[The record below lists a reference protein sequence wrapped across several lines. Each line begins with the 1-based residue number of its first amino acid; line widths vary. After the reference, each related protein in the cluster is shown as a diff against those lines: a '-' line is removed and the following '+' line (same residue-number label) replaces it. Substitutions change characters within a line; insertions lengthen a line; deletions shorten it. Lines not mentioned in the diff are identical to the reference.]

1 MFTNGRSFPTGQ
13 AIRRHALALAILAL
27 SSPAEA
33 QGALDSIARLAITRN
48 LAIRQGREAET
59 QGDLAA
65 RQARGL
71 FLPSV
76 GVDARYSELS
86 GAINIGD
93 AINPAYAALNQLLGR
108 DLFPTN
114 INQTLPFKQ
123 ETRLRT
129 TLPLFNGALM
139 ANLDA
144 ARAIANLRGA
154 ERGAAVRKLDADARM
169 SYLDHARARR
179 AVEVWEATLALLQ
192 ENERVASRMLAAGTI
207 TGDVVF
213 RARAA
218 VADGEQQL
226 AEAVRLR
233 QASLGGLN
241 LLLDRDLATPVA
253 ELVDSLLP
261 SAAPVT
267 REEALASAR
276 RREEFDQASAG
287 VAAARAQGRAAS
299 SAFLPSVA
307 LAADVGFQGANY
319 AFNSKHDVAIAS
331 LVLSWNLF
339 NGGQDARRRE
349 VAASAERAMTY
360 RTSELQRAIALEV
373 GTAHDAVV
381 VAQQALVAAQA
392 RVDASRRAFQMV
404 DRRFG
409 EGLAAHLEW
418 SDARTQLTAAELNL
432 VLGRYALAARVIDLE
447 RAAALRRLDP

>member
-1 MFTNGRSFPTGQ
+1 MFTIRPAFQRSGPALRLG
-13 AIRRHALALAILAL
+13 AVLALLAI
-27 SSPAEA
+27 PIRA
-33 QGALDSIARLAITRN
+33 QDPLDSIARIAITRN
-48 LAIRQGREAET
+48 LAVRQGREAET
-59 QGDLAA
+59 QGQLAV

-71 FLPSV
+71 YLPSV

-93 AINPAYAALNQLLGR
+93 AVNPAYAALNQLLGR
-108 DLFPTN
+108 DVFPTN

-129 TLPLFNGALM
+129 TVPLFNGALQ
-139 ANLDA
+139 ANLAA
-144 ARAIANLRGA
+144 ARAVASLRGA
-154 ERGAAVRKLDADARM
+154 ERAAAVRRLDAAARVA
-169 SYLDHARARR
+169 YLDHARARR
-179 AVEVWEATLALLQ
+179 AVEVWEATLDVLR
-192 ENERVASRMLAAGTI
+192 ENERAASRMLAAGTI

-233 QASLGGLN
+233 QASLGALN
-241 LLLDRDLATPVA
+241 LLLDRELDTAVP

-261 SAAPVT
+261 TQAPVS
-267 REEALASAR
+267 RDEALANAR
-276 RREEFDQASAG
+276 RREEFDQAEAG

-307 LAADVGFQGANY
+307 LAADVGVQGANY

-349 VAASAERAMTY
+349 VAASAERAMSY
-360 RTSELQRAIALEV
+360 RTAELQRAVALEV
-373 GTAHDAVV
+373 VTAHDAVG
-381 VAQQALVAAQA
+381 VAQQALAAAQA
-392 RVDASRRAFQMV
+392 RVDAARRAFQMV
-404 DRRFG
+404 DRRFA
-409 EGLAAHLEW
+409 EGLAAHLDW
-418 SDARTQLTAAELNL
+418 SDARTQRTAAELNL
-432 VLGRYALAARVIDLE
+432 VLSRYTLAARVVDLE
-447 RAAALRRLDP
+447 RAAALRRLPQ

>member
-1 MFTNGRSFPTGQ
+1 MFTDTHKLDRLRIWF
-13 AIRRHALALAILAL
+13 RRFGAAGAMTLATAA
-27 SSPAEA
+27 SA
-33 QGALDSIARLAITRN
+33 QDPLDSIARLAITRN
-48 LAIRQGREAET
+48 LTVRQGREAES
-59 QGDLAA
+59 QGQLSV

-76 GVDARYSELS
+76 GIEARYSELS

-93 AINPAYAALNQLLGR
+93 AINPAYAALNQLIGQDR
-108 DLFPTN
+108 FPTN

-129 TLPLFNGALM
+129 TLPIYNGALQ

-144 ARAIANLRGA
+144 ARAIASLRGA
-154 ERGAAVRKLDADARM
+154 ERAAAVRRLDATARLA
-169 SYLDHARARR
+169 YLDHARTRR
-179 AVEVWEATLALLQ
+179 AVEVWEAALVVLR
-192 ENERVASRMLAAGTI
+192 ENERVATRLVSAGTA

-226 AEAVRLR
+226 AETIR
-233 QASLGGLN
+233 QRHASLGALN
-241 LLLDRDLATPVA
+241 LLLDQALDTPVP
-253 ELVDSLLP
+253 ELIDAQLP
-261 SAAPVT
+261 AVPPVT
-267 REEALASAR
+267 RDEALATAR

-287 VAAARAQGRAAS
+287 VAAARAQGRAAA
-299 SAFLPSVA
+299 SAFRPTLA
-307 LAADVGFQGANY
+307 LAADVGVQGPNY

-349 VAASAERAMTY
+349 TAASAERAMTY

-373 GTAHDAVV
+373 AMAHDAIG
-381 VAQQALVAAQA
+381 VAQQALVAALA
-392 RVDASRRAFQMV
+392 RVEASRRAFQMV
-404 DRRFG
+404 DRRFT

-418 SDARTQLTAAELNL
+418 SDTRSQLTAAELNL
-432 VLGRYALAARVIDLE
+432 VLTRYALSARVIDLE
-447 RAAALRRLDP
+447 RAAALRRLPD

>member
-1 MFTNGRSFPTGQ
+1 MFTIRPALQRSVPAVRLG
-13 AIRRHALALAILAL
+13 AVMALLAI
-27 SSPAEA
+27 PIRA
-33 QGALDSIARLAITRN
+33 QDPLDSIARIAITRN
-48 LAIRQGREAET
+48 LAVRQGREAEA
-59 QGDLAA
+59 QGQLAV

-71 FLPSV
+71 YLPTV
-76 GVDARYSELS
+76 GLDARYSELS
-86 GAINIGD
+86 GAVNIGD
-93 AINPAYAALNQLLGR
+93 AVNPAYAALNQLLGR
-108 DLFPTN
+108 NVFPTN

-129 TLPLFNGALM
+129 TVPLFNGALH

-144 ARAIANLRGA
+144 ARAVATLRGA
-154 ERGAAVRKLDADARM
+154 ERAAAVRSLDATARLA
-169 SYLDHARARR
+169 YLDHARARR
-179 AVEVWEATLALLQ
+179 AVDVWDATLLVLR

-226 AEAVRLR
+226 AESVRLR
-233 QASLGGLN
+233 QASLGALN
-241 LLLDRDLATPVA
+241 LLLDR
-253 ELVDSLLP
+253 ELDTAVPELIDSLLP
-261 SAAPVT
+261 AQAPVT
-267 REEALASAR
+267 RDEALANAR
-276 RREEFDQASAG
+276 RREEFDQAEAG

-307 LAADVGFQGANY
+307 LAADVGVQGANY

-360 RTSELQRAIALEV
+360 RTAELQRAIALEV
-373 GTAHDAVV
+373 GTAHDAVA
-381 VAQQALVAAQA
+381 VAQKALAAAHA
-392 RVDASRRAFQMV
+392 RVDAARRAFQMV
-404 DRRFG
+404 DRRFV

-418 SDARTQLTAAELNL
+418 SDARTQLTSADLNL
-432 VLGRYALAARVIDLE
+432 VLSRYTLAARVVDLE
-447 RAAALRRLDP
+447 RAAALRRLPQ